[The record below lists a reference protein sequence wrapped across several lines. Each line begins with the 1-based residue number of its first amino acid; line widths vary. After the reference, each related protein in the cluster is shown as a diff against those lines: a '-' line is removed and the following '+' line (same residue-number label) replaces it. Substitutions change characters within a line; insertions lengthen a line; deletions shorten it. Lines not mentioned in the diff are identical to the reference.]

1 MSVIERIEVF
11 TLLHTKSTL
20 ETIQWFV
27 FLLASTVAIPI
38 IIGNVYELNFV
49 ELSDLMQRT
58 FFIVGL
64 TSLLQGLI
72 GHRLPIMEG
81 PAGIWIS
88 IFTVMAVTGVQGGAT
103 SAASLR
109 LLESTMIFAGIFLF
123 LFGVFRLAQKLLFI
137 FTPLVT
143 GTFFILLTVQLSG
156 TFLQGMLGLQGGGTT
171 IQLKPAA
178 LAFLT
183 FFVVLGLSTFG
194 KGWLKN
200 YSIIIGIIIG
210 WIAYVIFV
218 GVQER
223 EKFSLFALPEIFA
236 FGTPIFDWSAVIIA
250 FITSII
256 LISNLVASII
266 AIDQTIG
273 NDTKDYSDKVSKGT
287 MIAGINHGIA
297 GLFAVVANVSLS
309 TSAGFISLTGQ
320 KSKAPFLYAS
330 LLLMIV
336 SLFPPLVSFISSIP
350 SPIANAAL
358 MASFIQ
364 LVGLGLKNVTKEP
377 LDQRKMLIVGIAYLI
392 GMGTL
397 FLPAEV
403 FSGLP
408 SVVQNVLGN
417 GLLVGTGLVI
427 LLEQLW
433 KEKK

>member
-1 MSVIERIEVF
+1 M
-11 TLLHTKSTL
+11 LNTKSML

-38 IIGNVYELNFV
+38 IIGSVYELNFV
-49 ELSDLMQRT
+49 ELSDFMQRT

-64 TSLLQGLI
+64 TSLLQGLF

-88 IFTVMAVTGVQGGAT
+88 IFTVMAVTGVQGSMT
-103 SAASLR
+103 SADSLR
-109 LLESTMIFAGIFLF
+109 LLETTMIFAGIFLC
-123 LFGVFRLAQKLLFI
+123 LSGIFRLAQKLLFM

-156 TFLQGMLGLQGGGTT
+156 TFLQGMLGLQGGGSV
-171 IQLKPAA
+171 IDIKSAA

-183 FFVVLGLSTFG
+183 FFIVLGLSTFG

-210 WIAYVIFV
+210 WIAYALFM

-223 EKFSLFALPEIFA
+223 ENFAMFALPEVFA

-273 NDTKDYSDKVSKGT
+273 NDTKDYAEMVSKGT
-287 MIAGINHGIA
+287 MIGGINHGIA
-297 GLFAVVANVSLS
+297 GLFASVANVPLS

-320 KSKAPFLYAS
+320 KSKKPFLYAA
-330 LLLMIV
+330 LVLMMV
-336 SLFPPLVSFISSIP
+336 SLFPPIRIYYRS
-350 SPIANAAL
+350 N
-358 MASFIQ
+358 
-364 LVGLGLKNVTKEP
+364 T
-377 LDQRKMLIVGIAYLI
+377 
-392 GMGTL
+392 
-397 FLPAEV
+397 
-403 FSGLP
+403 
-408 SVVQNVLGN
+408 
-417 GLLVGTGLVI
+417 LLVNLY
-427 LLEQLW
+427 E
-433 KEKK
+433 

>member
-1 MSVIERIEVF
+1 MLRTNSVM
-11 TLLHTKSTL
+11 

-38 IIGNVYELNFV
+38 IIASLYELNFV
-49 ELSDLMQRT
+49 ELSGLMQRT

-88 IFTVMAVTGVQGGAT
+88 IFSVMAVTGVQGGNT
-103 SAASLR
+103 YTDSLR
-109 LLESTMIFAGIFLF
+109 LLEAIMILTGIFLF
-123 LFGVFRLAQKLLFI
+123 LFGLFRLAQKLLFI

-143 GTFFILLTVQLSG
+143 GTFFLLLTVQLSG
-156 TFLQGMLGLQGGGTT
+156 TFLQGMLGLQGSGST
-171 IQLKPAA
+171 IQLKQAG

-183 FFVVLGLSTFG
+183 FFIVLGLSTFG

-200 YSIIIGIIIG
+200 YSILIGIIIG
-210 WIAYVIFV
+210 WIAYTLFI
-218 GVQER
+218 GGQDRGE
-223 EKFSLFALPEIFA
+223 FSLFALPEIFA
-236 FGTPIFDWSAVIIA
+236 FGTPTFDWSAVVIA
-250 FITSII
+250 FITAII

-266 AIDQTIG
+266 AIDQTLG
-273 NDTKDYSDKVSKGT
+273 NDTKDYSKQVSKGT
-287 MIAGINHGIA
+287 MVAGINHGLA
-297 GLFAVVANVSLS
+297 GLFAAVANVSLS
-309 TSAGFISLTGQ
+309 TSAGFIGLTGQ
-320 KSKAPFLYAS
+320 KRKAPFLYAA
-330 LLLMIV
+330 LLLMVV

-364 LVGLGLKNVTKEP
+364 LVGLALKNVTMEK
-377 LDQRKMLIVGIAYLI
+377 LDQRKIIIVGIAYLI
-392 GMGTL
+392 GMGSL

-403 FSGLP
+403 FAGLP
-408 SVVQNVLGN
+408 SIVQNVLGN

-427 LLEQLW
+427 ILEQLW
-433 KEKK
+433 KE